1 MSGELAVTLLR
12 LPLLLV
18 RMPRLRERLSL
29 IKLEVERAF
38 SRALHWLALIFQL
51 EGFTSRRHTCD
62 HRLWITAGRL
72 VRLRVES
79 LELLESL
86 IDGLL
91 RATRETKELML
102 LVFIIILDGIFLD
115 LVS

>member
-1 MSGELAVTLLR
+1 M
-12 LPLLLV
+12 
-18 RMPRLRERLSL
+18 
-29 IKLEVERAF
+29 
-38 SRALHWLALIFQL
+38 
-51 EGFTSRRHTCD
+51 
-62 HRLWITAGRL
+62 
-72 VRLRVES
+72 RLRVES